1 MAISCHSRSV
11 SYGHRR
17 ASSFLA
23 LSAIRTEGD
32 SRYLR
37 RNWKTSRRRSR
48 NASSR
53 STTLKKLAGKCT
65 SMSVAVPCVQED
77 QPIPKTRHSSTRISM
92 ARNSGL
98 WYFGSTFG
106 VRRSTFG
113 HQKQCILVGCGT
125 PPPLQHRGH
134 RRILHKLGGSC
145 TWNSRLRWG
154 IPGSSRLS
162 IRLGMTPHQREGDL
176 RTVRCTTSPGGG
188 TPRPLASQH

>member
-98 WYFGSTFG
+98 WYFGSTFN
-106 VRRSTFG
+106 VRRSTFDVRSPKTVHLG
-113 HQKQCILVGCGT
+113 RMRNTAASPTQGSQTYPPQAGRELYVEFPAKVGYPGKQPTFYPIGYD
-125 PPPLQHRGH
+125 P
-134 RRILHKLGGSC
+134 
-145 TWNSRLRWG
+145 
-154 IPGSSRLS
+154 
-162 IRLGMTPHQREGDL
+162 
-176 RTVRCTTSPGGG
+176 TS
-188 TPRPLASQH
+188 T